1 MRSTIPIPIME
12 IGRRAISP
20 APLNSQAPGARRI
33 LAYGFGTPGSLRG
46 LAAARPAPSG
56 WGCEDRPVTVGRY
69 DALLLVSFGG
79 PEAPEDVLPF
89 LRNVTRGRDVPD
101 ERLLEV
107 ASHYDRLGGVSPINE
122 QNRRLADGIRADLE
136 AHGLDLPVYQGN
148 RNWDPYLPDAMA
160 ELRAAGVR
168 RALAFVTS
176 AYASY
181 SGCRQYRENLAAAR
195 AAVGDEAPVIDRVRH
210 YFDHPGFV
218 EPFVDAT
225 VAALDELPAQVRGNA
240 ALVFTTHSVPLAQA
254 ETSGP
259 AGGAY
264 VAQHRATATLVAQGL
279 AARTGVQRRR
289 WDLVFQSRSGP
300 PGQPWLEPDVG
311 DHLETLVEEDVP
323 GAVIVPIGF
332 VSDHVEVVWDL
343 DTEAAERADGL
354 GLPIAR
360 AGTPATAPDPRFV
373 AMVRDL
379 VLERAYGLPSQAL
392 SRLGPSWDACASA
405 CCPNARGALPVIGE
419 AMAS

>member
-1 MRSTIPIPIME
+1 M
-12 IGRRAISP
+12 
-20 APLNSQAPGARRI
+20 
-33 LAYGFGTPGSLRG
+33 
-46 LAAARPAPSG
+46 
-56 WGCEDRPVTVGRY
+56 TVGRY

-79 PEAPEDVLPF
+79 PEGPEDVLPF

-101 ERLLEV
+101 RRLLEV
-107 ASHYDRLGGVSPINE
+107 GSHYERLGGVSPINE
-122 QNRRLADGIRADLE
+122 QNRRLADAIRADLA
-136 AHGLDLPVYQGN
+136 AHDLELPVYWGN
-148 RNWDPYLPDAMA
+148 RNWDPYLPEAVA
-160 ELRAAGVR
+160 EMTAAGAG

-176 AYASY
+176 AYSSY

-195 AAVGDEAPVIDRVRH
+195 ADVGDEAPAIDRVRH

-225 VAALDELPAQVRGNA
+225 ASALDELPVDSRDGA
-240 ALVFTTHSVPLAQA
+240 ALVFTTHSIPLAQA

-264 VAQHRATATLVAQGL
+264 VAQHRATARLVAQAL
-279 AARTGVQRRR
+279 AVRTGVHRRR

-311 DHLETLVEEDVP
+311 DHLEALVKDDVP

-343 DTEAAERADGL
+343 DTEAAERAEGL

-360 AGTPATAPDPRFV
+360 AGTPATRPDPRFV

-379 VLERAYGLPSQAL
+379 VLERAYGLPGRAL
-392 SRLGPSWDACASA
+392 SPLGPSWDVCPVN

-419 AMAS
+419 AVAS